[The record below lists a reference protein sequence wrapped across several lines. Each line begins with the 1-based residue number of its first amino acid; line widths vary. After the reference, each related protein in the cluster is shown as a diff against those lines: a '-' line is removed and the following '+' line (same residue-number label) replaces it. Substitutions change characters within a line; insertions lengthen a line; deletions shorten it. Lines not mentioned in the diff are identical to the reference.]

1 LWQKQAMPH
10 SPLRNSIRIAALVV
24 AVGATACSQ
33 EPPNNEANASE
44 TAEPKTGNVVE
55 DSALP
60 DLPLDRQGLLIAM
73 LQASSA
79 AINGASDAKQ
89 QEALKGRRFEVRMRF
104 GCPGGSTT
112 LERRWSHDKASDALR
127 VSVRP
132 ELDHEIGAPVGE
144 SDAQPPA
151 RHERGFLVP
160 SPTLLSAG
168 CPNAEYAAAQ
178 ANTNLR
184 FGIVQRTDPQ
194 GARSRQLLESY
205 EVTKKIAPEQVP
217 PEGLD
222 LIVRGRLETG
232 GEGPIRCAPRGG
244 IAECLA
250 LSTIDLVSIED
261 PSNGRLIAEWG
272 QN

>member
-1 LWQKQAMPH
+1 MPH
-10 SPLRNSIRIAALVV
+10 SPLRNFCRLAALVV
-24 AVGATACSQ
+24 AIGATACSQ
-33 EPPNNEANASE
+33 ELPTNEANASE
-44 TAEPKTGNVVE
+44 TAEPKTANLVE
-55 DSALP
+55 KSPLP

-79 AINGASDAKQ
+79 AILGANDAKQ
-89 QEALKGRRFEVRMRF
+89 QEALKGRRFEIRMRF
-104 GCPGGSTT
+104 GCPGTT
-112 LERRWSHDKASDALR
+112 TALERRWSHDKTSDALR

-132 ELDHEIGAPVGE
+132 DIDHEIGAPVGE
-144 SDAQPPA
+144 GDAQPPA

-160 SPTLLSAG
+160 SPMLLSAG
-168 CPNAEYAAAQ
+168 CPSAEYAGAQ
-178 ANTNLR
+178 ATANMR

-244 IAECLA
+244 MVECLA